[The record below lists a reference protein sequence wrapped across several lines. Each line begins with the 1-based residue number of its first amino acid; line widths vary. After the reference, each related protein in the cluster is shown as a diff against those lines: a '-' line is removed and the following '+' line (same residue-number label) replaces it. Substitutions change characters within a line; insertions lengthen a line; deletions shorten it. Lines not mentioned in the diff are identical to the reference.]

1 MKQALKG
8 FGLGLVYF
16 FLLPVFLVLVVLAG
30 VFALGV
36 IIVTSIKGLIRFF
49 KGDKFF
55 SPLPEDIRVAEIK
68 EYQASLQTAPAPAIN
83 PSPTDN
89 RVFIQQNYYPNPQGP
104 YGNQTPQQPQ
114 PYNNSNQGYPGN
126 MQQPHFV
133 DPLPQ
138 NNQSNPSLSAPHPGE
153 IPTQNSTATP
163 PVIDMQNENNG
174 GNNL

>member
-16 FLLPVFLVLVVLAG
+16 FLLPVFLVLIAIAG

-36 IIVTSIKGLIRFF
+36 IIVTSTKGLIRFF

-55 SPLPEDIRVAEIK
+55 SPLPEDVRVNEIK
-68 EYQASLQTAPAPAIN
+68 EYQASLQTAPTPAVN
-83 PSPTDN
+83 PNPTDN

-104 YGNQTPQQPQ
+104 YGNQAPQQPQ
-114 PYNNSNQGYPGN
+114 PYNNSNQGG

-133 DPLPQ
+133 DSLPQ
-138 NNQSNPSLSAPHPGE
+138 NNQQNPSLNAPHPGE
-153 IPTQNSTATP
+153 IPTQSP
-163 PVIDMQNENNG
+163 PVIDMQNDNNG
-174 GNNL
+174 GNNV

>member
-16 FLLPVFLVLVVLAG
+16 FLLPVFLVLIAIAG

-36 IIVTSIKGLIRFF
+36 IVVTSVKGLIRFF

-55 SPLPEDIRVAEIK
+55 SPLPEDVRVNEIK
-68 EYQASLQTAPAPAIN
+68 EYQTSLQTAPTPAVN
-83 PSPTDN
+83 PNPTDN

-104 YGNQTPQQPQ
+104 YGNQTSQQPQ
-114 PYNNSNQGYPGN
+114 PYNNSNPGYQGD

-133 DPLPQ
+133 DSLPQ
-138 NNQSNPSLSAPHPGE
+138 NNQQNPSLNAPHPGE
-153 IPTQNSTATP
+153 IPTQNP
-163 PVIDMQNENNG
+163 PVIDMQNDNNG
-174 GNNL
+174 GNNV